1 MKNLSSVFLG
11 VALILAGI
19 AILLNQYQVLEFG
32 WNQFY
37 PLALIGLGVYFI
49 LDIVQGN
56 KGAIFWATISIFLGL
71 FFFLR
76 NFGYIPFFWI
86 EEYWPLFMLIFGL
99 AFISLFVMKPEDW
112 GLLIPGSILSF
123 LGLAI
128 ASYTMGFQSYPVRV
142 LWRFWPLLLVL
153 IGVVLIWNSIQSRK
167 RLGEKAK
174 ETKASEES
182 ETPKSTL
189 PPTQD
194 DKEQQ

>member
-11 VALILAGI
+11 VAFILAGI

-56 KGAIFWATISIFLGL
+56 KGAIFWATLAILLGL

-99 AFISLFVMKPEDW
+99 AFISLFVVKPEDW
-112 GLLIPGSILSF
+112 GLLIPGTILSF

-128 ASYTMGFQSYPVRV
+128 ASYTMGFHWYPVRV

-153 IGVVLIWNSIQSRK
+153 IGVVLILNSIQSRK
-167 RLGEKAK
+167 RLPDKP
-174 ETKASEES
+174 KASEES
-182 ETPKSTL
+182 GS
-189 PPTQD
+189 PPEQD
-194 DKEQQ
+194 DKEQD